1 MHRTKRTIGTLGMLA
16 LAVNG
21 FSQTTDSIPKAK
33 KDSLNF
39 PKKVATFVSDKFAL
53 VRPLNIE
60 FAHAAPY
67 NFKSERG
74 NDKLPDSKV
83 SKFEQTKVSAN
94 FNFIQKKT
102 WVMSATLGYRGTS
115 TEAEIV
121 QPDVAQNVIIK
132 DDFHYLFSA
141 VSFTYFS
148 TLFKKRT
155 FYSSTVLIDG
165 SDKHFER
172 VKGIFT
178 GTMLLKANQKTKMT
192 AGLLLNIDPG
202 AQTPIIP
209 TFSYEHKFNNG
220 LIADIV
226 LPRSIYLRK
235 FVLKRNG
242 RLSLGMEMDQT
253 TFYLYNLKGADQKYE
268 YRQLDINPGMVYEH
282 AIGKYF
288 MLTAKSGVKLTP
300 NGRIFR
306 KEDTFADPLYE
317 IKPDPTFYFNIG
329 VSFNPFSLFGR
340 K

>member
-1 MHRTKRTIGTLGMLA
+1 MIKKTLAALSMLA
-16 LAVNG
+16 LSVECFA
-21 FSQTTDSIPKAK
+21 QTTDSIPKAN
-33 KDSLNF
+33 KDSLNL
-39 PKKVATFVSDKFAL
+39 PKRLVTAIADRFAIT
-53 VRPLNIE
+53 RPLNIE
-60 FAHAAPY
+60 FLHAAPY
-67 NFKSERG
+67 NYKSERG
-74 NDKLPDSKV
+74 NDKLPDSRV

-94 FNFIQKKT
+94 FNFIKRKT
-102 WVMSATLGYRGTS
+102 WLLGATLGYRGTS
-115 TEAEIV
+115 AEAEIV
-121 QPDVAQNVIIK
+121 QPEGAESIILK

-155 FYSSTVLIDG
+155 FYSSTILVDG

-192 AGLLLNIDPG
+192 VGLMVNIDPS

-226 LPRSIYLRK
+226 LPRSMYLRK
-235 FVLKRNG
+235 FVLKNNG
-242 RLSLGMEMDQT
+242 RLSLGMELDQT
-253 TFYLYNLKGADQKYE
+253 TFYLYNLEGTNQKYE

-288 MLTAKSGVKLTP
+288 MLTAKSGMKLTP
-300 NGRIFR
+300 NGRLFR
-306 KEDTFADPLYE
+306 KEDTFGDPLYQ
-317 IKPDPTFYFNIG
+317 IKPDPTFYFNVG
-329 VSFNPFSLFGR
+329 VSFNPFSVFG
-340 K
+340 KKK